1 VTITKIRDSAMKELA
16 ALHAKGKISAE
27 TDAKIEKADLA
38 YRQAAE
44 VAEKAL
50 IAYKGDATG
59 DDYLKALRAVKQA
72 VSGILDILTPFL
84 EPADAATY
92 QKHLAKSTKL

>member
-1 VTITKIRDSAMKELA
+1 MKKLLICFLAILILGCTNFYGNVVTITKIRDSAMKELA

-59 DDYLKALRAVKQA
+59 DDYLKALRAV
-72 VSGILDILTPFL
+72 
-84 EPADAATY
+84 
-92 QKHLAKSTKL
+92 